1 MGKRKSIMKEK
12 DFIKLKVVCAK
23 CAKKFD
29 FKLKA
34 KRQITTRFWPKIYYK
49 IVLRKDCAYKKS

>member
-1 MGKRKSIMKEK
+1 MGQN
-12 DFIKLKVVCAK
+12 DFVKLKVV

-34 KRQITTRFWPKIYYK
+34 KRQITTRFWPKYIIK
-49 IVLRKDCAYKKS
+49 

>member
-1 MGKRKSIMKEK
+1 MKEK
-12 DFIKLKVVCAK
+12 DFIKLKVV

-34 KRQITTRFWPKIYYK
+34 KRQITTRFGQKYIIK
-49 IVLRKDCAYKKS
+49 